1 MRIDE
6 VDSVNNVLRPLKPE
20 VILNA
25 AAFHNVPKCEQE
37 VATAFAVNA
46 EGALNV
52 ARVAEEIGA
61 TNVYY
66 STDYVFDGK
75 KLNPYLE
82 NDLPN
87 PLNVYSMSKL
97 AGNI

>member
-1 MRIDE
+1 
-6 VDSVNNVLRPLKPE
+6 V
-20 VILNA
+20 
-25 AAFHNVPKCEQE
+25 
-37 VATAFAVNA
+37 
-46 EGALNV
+46 GAG
-52 ARVAEEIGA
+52 AEEIGA

-87 PLNVYSMSKL
+87 PLNVYSMSNWRGISDSQLLFEEYSDPYLGIYGKVPSIMKEITL
-97 AGNI
+97 CR